1 MAKLVV
7 KRYATALFDLGK
19 SEDKLK
25 QYEQEVRSIVQA
37 INETP
42 EFMQFLLDHKIPSE
56 SKIKLVEDSFK
67 GKISDPVT
75 GLLVLIV
82 RKSRQDELVD
92 ILEGFL
98 QMVDEESGIIKAEV
112 TSAIPLSEAQLNSLK
127 EKIEASTNSKVEIKT
142 FVDESIIAGLVIK
155 VGDRLVDASYK
166 GQLADLKKQLSKLRL
181 A

>member
-1 MAKLVV
+1 
-7 KRYATALFDLGK
+7 
-19 SEDKLK
+19 
-25 QYEQEVRSIVQA
+25 
-37 INETP
+37 
-42 EFMQFLLDHKIPSE
+42 
-56 SKIKLVEDSFK
+56 
-67 GKISDPVT
+67 
-75 GLLVLIV
+75 
-82 RKSRQDELVD
+82 
-92 ILEGFL
+92 
-98 QMVDEESGIIKAEV
+98 MVDEESGIIKAEV